1 MPHERYLVPL
11 RTLEPKS
18 AASLT
23 DAALTPYRAIT
34 RALPFVPPDYPA
46 LVIGCGA
53 LGQFGVK
60 ILRLLSGADISP
72 SRGFGVSAAFDF
84 VVAESTLALSARSS
98 SAALRT

>member
-1 MPHERYLVPL
+1 M
-11 RTLEPKS
+11 
-18 AASLT
+18 
-23 DAALTPYRAIT
+23 
-34 RALPFVPPDYPA
+34 PPDYPA

-84 VVAESTLALSARSS
+84 VGPENTLALALGTTRP
-98 SAALRT
+98 AGRLVQVGLVGGTAHLTALRR